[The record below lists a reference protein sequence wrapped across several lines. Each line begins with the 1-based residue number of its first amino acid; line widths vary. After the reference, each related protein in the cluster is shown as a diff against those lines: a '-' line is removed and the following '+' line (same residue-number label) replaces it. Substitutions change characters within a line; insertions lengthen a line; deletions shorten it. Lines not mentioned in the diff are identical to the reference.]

1 MALVF
6 VQFGMNRITTLEPPA
21 ASPPAGSCSAGVSL
35 LLSLPFPFP
44 GCDIAH
50 IEAMSVNN
58 MTRVI
63 ALYHTINAP

>member
-1 MALVF
+1 
-6 VQFGMNRITTLEPPA
+6 MNRITTLEPPA
-21 ASPPAGSCSAGVSL
+21 PGPATDDDDATSAEEEL
-35 LLSLPFPFP
+35 LFLP